1 MNGKEGNI
9 TVRTVHTL
17 IFNSLWRRNM
27 PRNKV
32 SLSTSGENRVHS
44 RMIDAPR
51 KSILNGIH
59 DFAEQ
64 HRLSLVAD
72 DNRG

>member
-1 MNGKEGNI
+1 
-9 TVRTVHTL
+9 
-17 IFNSLWRRNM
+17 M

-32 SLSTSGENRVHS
+32 SLSTRGENRVHN

-51 KSILNGIH
+51 KSILNDIH

-64 HRLSLVAD
+64 HRLSLVEY

>member
-1 MNGKEGNI
+1 
-9 TVRTVHTL
+9 
-17 IFNSLWRRNM
+17 M

-32 SLSTSGENRVHS
+32 SLSTRGENRVHN

-64 HRLSLVAD
+64 HRLSLVAY